1 MNATGH
7 TEEDKRF
14 VNRAVEAAIRIA
26 LIAVLVAWCFQI
38 VQPFITVMVWGII
51 IAIGVYPLFGWLKR
65 LVGHRDKMA
74 ATAFALI
81 ALALISMPSYWL
93 ATSAIEGVQHVTE
106 QFEAGTLTVPPPP
119 DDVADWPLVGEPIHK
134 LWSQASTDLSGTISQ
149 MEPQLR
155 ETGAE
160 VFSAA
165 AGVAGGVIN
174 FIISILI
181 AAAFLANAEA
191 GERAAKTVFSRIAG
205 AGGAKLADLAKDT
218 VNSVVRGVLGVGVIT
233 SFTAGMGMMIAGV
246 PLAGLWA
253 GGILVLSIIQLPP
266 LIILIPVCI
275 YMFSAA
281 SMGVAIAFT
290 IFAVLLSIA
299 DSILPGILMGRG
311 VDVPMLVIF
320 LGALGGM
327 ALSGI
332 VGLFVGAVILCLG
345 YKLLLAWLAGDA
357 QPAYE

>member
-1 MNATGH
+1 MAN
-7 TEEDKRF
+7 ESSIDDKRF
-14 VNRAVEAAIRIA
+14 VNRAVEAAIRIG
-26 LIAVLVAWCFQI
+26 LIAILVSWCFSI
-38 VQPFITVMVWGII
+38 VRPFITVMVWGII
-51 IAIGVYPLFGWLKR
+51 IAIGVYPVYAWLKK
-65 LVGHRDKMA
+65 LVGQREKMA
-74 ATAFALI
+74 ATVFALI
-81 ALALISMPSYWL
+81 ALAVIIAPSYWL
-93 ATSAIEGVQHVTE
+93 ASSAIDGVQQVTE

-119 DDVADWPLVGEPIHK
+119 DDVADWPLVGASIHK
-134 LWSQASTDLSGTISQ
+134 LWSQASTNLSGTIAA

-165 AGVAGGVIN
+165 AGVAGGVLN

-181 AAAFLANAEA
+181 ATAFLANADA
-191 GERAAKTVFSRIAG
+191 GERAAKTVFERIAG
-205 AGGAKLADLAKDT
+205 AGGSKLADLAKDT

-233 SFTAGMGMMIAGV
+233 SFTAGLGMTIAGV

-266 LIILIPVCI
+266 LIILLPVCI

-281 SMGVAIAFT
+281 SMGVAVAFT

-345 YKLLLAWLAGDA
+345 YKLFQSWLVGGAE
-357 QPAYE
+357 PALE